1 VRSCLMLAVQAN
13 GARLRTVEG
22 LMQDNKLHPIQ
33 HAFHRHHG
41 LQCGFC
47 TPGMMMAAL
56 DFISLYPVPTES
68 DIRREMSS
76 VICRCT
82 GYRDIIR
89 SIMAAAEA
97 MRSDRSSP

>member
-1 VRSCLMLAVQAN
+1 MLAVQAN
-13 GARLRTVEG
+13 GAEIRTVEG
-22 LMQDNKLHPIQ
+22 LMHNNELHPIQ
-33 HAFHRHHG
+33 EAFHKHHG

-56 DFISLYPVPTES
+56 DFLVLYPTPTED

-82 GYRDIIR
+82 GYRDIVR
-89 SIMAAAEA
+89 SIAAAAEA
-97 MRSDRSSP
+97 MRSGKSPP